1 MQNIQE
7 LESICKTCMKCELSK
22 TRTNVVFGKG
32 NIKAKILFI
41 GEAPGKNEDIQGIP
55 FVGAAGK
62 ELDKLLNKIGLSLDD
77 AYIANI
83 LKCRP
88 PENRNPNN
96 EEIKLCTPYLIEQIK
111 LINPEVICTLG
122 NYSTKLILAKCN
134 PDNMKS
140 IEGITKLHGKSK
152 IIVLDEK
159 EVKVIPIYH
168 PAAMLYNPKLR
179 ETMSIDFEKIKEEIN
194 CEKKNKKN
202 F

>member
-1 MQNIQE
+1 MQE